1 MKIAAIYI
9 PKGNLPIIFGKGHE
23 EVTLNLGGRNLYQ
36 FKNKDLFSV
45 EENRYYID
53 DLLSSD
59 IPLFSCVV
67 GNNGGG
73 KTTLLQY
80 IANAYHC
87 TYVLEDE
94 DGGYELTRNIENIH
108 RIYFT
113 PYLNY
118 SSVDAARNNYK
129 DLTKLTLLKLDN
141 HGDSGL
147 LDDFLAA
154 HNSENTKRWIKFNHF
169 YKHREFAKITLP
181 VFHEVTLT
189 LGYFDTSTH
198 KPDKFHDTS
207 NQLRPAITLLYE
219 KIKQEASEREIQK
232 GKEFKGDIR
241 REEAK
246 ILAWQIRFE
255 YDLYETA
262 LGKFVSLLER
272 AGNHY
277 LDEGIIP
284 DNFDEVMADLSV
296 SEAFQWFLENTGVFA
311 GNEQYLF
318 ARHLNLLELVDYV
331 RSLINEETMTDNWRS
346 IVIDEAQA
354 LRVIQLYDAF
364 NISFIGEWF
373 NFDTQPMFKFQPNIN
388 VSSGEQ
394 SFLNLFSILYDH
406 ADNIQNGVDID
417 RYSSNSLEGIEK
429 DILLLLD
436 EGDNA
441 FHPQWKKEYVKYLRE
456 IIPMIFEGYQVQI
469 IITSHDP
476 LTLSDLPKNN
486 VVFLDKSDGVT
497 KIGNSAVKRTL
508 GANIADLLKDSFFM
522 QNGQVGA
529 YIAEVID
536 LIIEDIAAG
545 QLPEQRQT
553 AIERIIHC
561 IDEPIIKF
569 KLAEMLSE
577 ALGNQS
583 FEGRLLDDEIRRLQ
597 ERRRHI

>member
-9 PKGNLPIIFGKGHE
+9 PQGNLPIIFGEGHKE
-23 EVTLNLGGRNLYQ
+23 LTINLGGRNLYQ
-36 FKNKDLFSV
+36 FKDGKLDTV
-45 EENRYYID
+45 ELNRYYID

-59 IPLFSCVV
+59 IPLLSCVV

-80 IANAYHC
+80 IANAYYC
-87 TYVLEDE
+87 TYVLEE
-94 DGGYELTRNIENIH
+94 QDGTYELTRNIEKIH

-118 SSVDAARNNYK
+118 GSLDAARNNYK

-169 YKHREFAKITLP
+169 YKNREFTKITLP
-181 VFHEVTLT
+181 VFNEVTLS
-189 LGYFDTSTH
+189 LGYFDTSIH

-207 NQLRPAITLLYE
+207 YQLRPAITLIYD
-219 KIKQEASEREIQK
+219 KIKQEASERERQM
-232 GKEFKGDIR
+232 GENFTGDIR
-241 REEAK
+241 GEEAK
-246 ILAWQIRFE
+246 SLSFLIRFE

-272 AGNHY
+272 AGNDY

-284 DNFDEVMADLSV
+284 EDFEDVLATLTV
-296 SEAFQWFLENTGVFA
+296 REALQWFLENTGVYA
-311 GNEQYLF
+311 DKEQYLF
-318 ARHLNLLELVDYV
+318 VQHLNLLELVDYV
-331 RSLINEETMTDNWRS
+331 RSLVLENTLTDNWRS
-346 IVIDEAQA
+346 ILINETQA

-364 NISFIGEWF
+364 NVSFINEWF
-373 NFDTQPMFKFQPNIN
+373 NFDTKPMFIFRPEIN

-406 ADNIQNGVDID
+406 ADNIKAGVDID
-417 RYSSNSLEGIEK
+417 RYSSNSLEGIGK

-456 IIPMIFEGYQVQI
+456 IIPVIFVGYQLQI

-486 VVFLDKSDGVT
+486 VVFLEKMDQVT
-497 KIGNSAVKRTL
+497 KIGNSAFKRTL

-522 QNGQVGA
+522 QDGQIGA
-529 YIAEVID
+529 YIAQVID
-536 LIIEDIAAG
+536 FIIEDISAG
-545 QLPEQRQT
+545 HLTGQRQI
-553 AIERIIHC
+553 AIERIIYC
-561 IDEPIIKF
+561 IDEPILKF

-577 ALGNQS
+577 ALGDQS
-583 FEGRLLDDEIRRLQ
+583 FEARLIDDEIQRLQ
-597 ERRRHI
+597 ERRRLI

>member
-9 PKGNLPIIFGKGHE
+9 PEGNLSIIFGEGHQ
-23 EVTLNLGGRNLYQ
+23 EVTINLGGRNLYQ
-36 FKNKDLFSV
+36 FKNGELDSV
-45 EENRYYID
+45 ELNQYYID

-59 IPLFSCVV
+59 IPLLSCVV

-80 IANAYHC
+80 IANAYYC
-87 TYVLEDE
+87 TYVLEE
-94 DGGYELTRNIENIH
+94 QDGSYELTRNIEKIH

-118 SSVDAARNNYK
+118 NSLDAARNNYK

-147 LDDFLAA
+147 LDDFLEA

-169 YKHREFAKITLP
+169 YKNREFTKITLP
-181 VFHEVTLT
+181 VFHEVTLS
-189 LGYFDTSTH
+189 LGYFDTSIH
-198 KPDKFHDTS
+198 KPDKFNDTS
-207 NQLRPAITLLYE
+207 YQLRPAITLIYE
-219 KIKQEASEREIQK
+219 KIKQEASEREIQM
-232 GKEFKGDIR
+232 GKNFTGDIR
-241 REEAK
+241 GEEAK
-246 ILAWQIRFE
+246 ILSNGIRFE
-255 YDLYETA
+255 YDLFETA
-262 LGKFVSLLER
+262 LGKLVSLLER

-284 DNFDEVMADLSV
+284 EDFENVLEKLTVR
-296 SEAFQWFLENTGVFA
+296 EAFQWFLENTGVYA
-311 GNEQYLF
+311 GSEQYLF
-318 ARHLNLLELVDYV
+318 VQHLPLLELVDYV
-331 RSLINEETMTDNWRS
+331 RSLVNEDTLTDNWRR
-346 IVIDEAQA
+346 IVINEAQA

-364 NISFIGEWF
+364 NVSFIGEWF
-373 NFDTQPMFKFQPNIN
+373 NFDTKPMFKFKPEIN

-394 SFLNLFSILYDH
+394 SFLNLFSVLYDH
-406 ADNIQNGVDID
+406 ADNIKTGVDID
-417 RYSSNSLEGIEK
+417 RYSTNSLEGIEK

-456 IIPMIFEGYQVQI
+456 IIPIIFEGYQIQI

-486 VVFLDKSDGVT
+486 VVFLEKTDQVT
-497 KIGNSAVKRTL
+497 KIGNSGFKRTL

-522 QNGQVGA
+522 QDGQIGA
-529 YIAEVID
+529 YIAGVID
-536 LIIEDIAAG
+536 FIIEDIGAG
-545 QLPEQRQT
+545 RLTEERQI
-553 AIERIIHC
+553 AIERIIYC

-577 ALGNQS
+577 VLGDQS
-583 FEGRLLDDEIRRLQ
+583 FEARLIDDEISRLQ
-597 ERRRHI
+597 ERRRQI

>member
-23 EVTLNLGGRNLYQ
+23 EVTINLGGRNLYQ
-36 FKNKDLFSV
+36 FKNKDLVSV
-45 EENRYYID
+45 KENRYYID
-53 DLLSSD
+53 DLLSSE

-80 IANAYHC
+80 IANAHYC
-87 TYVLEDE
+87 TYVLEE
-94 DGGYELTRNIENIH
+94 QDGSFELTRNIEKIH

-118 SSVDAARNNYK
+118 GSVDSARNNYK

-141 HGDSGL
+141 HGDSAL

-169 YKHREFAKITLP
+169 YKNREFTKIKLP
-181 VFHEVTLT
+181 VFDEVILS
-189 LGYFDTSTH
+189 LGYFDTSIH
-198 KPDKFHDTS
+198 KPDKFHNTS
-207 NQLRPAITLLYE
+207 YQLRPAITTIYE

-241 REEAK
+241 SEEAK
-246 ILAWQIRFE
+246 VLTWLIRFE

-284 DNFDEVMADLSV
+284 DYFEEVMANLTV
-296 SEAFQWFLENTGVFA
+296 REAFQWLLENSGVFD
-311 GNEQYLF
+311 GNDQYLF
-318 ARHLNLLELVDYV
+318 TPHLNLLELVDYV
-331 RSLINEETMTDNWRS
+331 RSLVTPETVTDNWRS
-346 IVIDEAQA
+346 IMIDEGQA
-354 LRVIQLYDAF
+354 LRLIQLYDAF
-364 NISFIGEWF
+364 NTSFIGEWF
-373 NFDTQPMFKFQPNIN
+373 NFDTKPMFKFQPNIN

-394 SFLNLFSILYDH
+394 SFLNLFSTLYDH
-406 ADNIQNGVDID
+406 ADNMRNGVDID
-417 RYSSNSLEGIEK
+417 RYSSTSLEGIEK

-456 IIPMIFEGYQVQI
+456 IIPIIFEGYQIQI

-486 VVFLDKSDGVT
+486 VVFLEKTDGVT
-497 KIGNSAVKRTL
+497 KIGNSGFKRTL

-522 QNGQVGA
+522 QDGQVGA
-529 YIAEVID
+529 YIAGVID
-536 LIIEDIAAG
+536 LIIADIAAG
-545 QLPEQRQT
+545 HLSEGRQI
-553 AIERIIHC
+553 AIERIIYC
-561 IDEPIIKF
+561 IDEPILKY

-577 ALGNQS
+577 ALGDQN
-583 FEGRLLDDEIRRLQ
+583 FEARLLDDEIRRLQ
-597 ERRRHI
+597 ERRKQI

>member
-9 PKGNLPIIFGKGHE
+9 PGGNLPIIFGEGHK
-23 EVTLNLGGRNLYQ
+23 EVTINLGGQNLYQ
-36 FKNKDLFSV
+36 FKNGDLDSV
-45 EENRYYID
+45 AANRCYID
-53 DLLSSD
+53 DLLSSA

-80 IANAYHC
+80 IANAYYC
-87 TYVLEDE
+87 TYVLEDQ
-94 DGGYELTRNIENIH
+94 DGSYELTQNIEAIH

-118 SSVDAARNNYK
+118 SSLDAARNNYK

-147 LDDFLAA
+147 LDDFLEA

-169 YKHREFAKITLP
+169 YKERKFTKITLP
-181 VFHEVTLT
+181 VFSEVTLS
-189 LGYFDTSTH
+189 LGYFDTSIH

-207 NQLRPAITLLYE
+207 YQLRPAITLIYE
-219 KIKQEASEREIQK
+219 KIKQEASEQEIQK
-232 GKEFKGDIR
+232 GEHFKGNIR
-241 REEAK
+241 DEEAK
-246 ILAWQIRFE
+246 ILTWLIRFE
-255 YDLYETA
+255 YDLYETT
-262 LGKFVSLLER
+262 LGKLVSLLER

-284 DNFDEVMADLSV
+284 EDFEDVMANMTV
-296 SEAFQWFLENTGVFA
+296 REAFQWFLENAGVYA
-311 GNEQYLF
+311 GSEQYLF
-318 ARHLNLLELVDYV
+318 AQHLNLLELVDYV
-331 RSLINEETMTDNWRS
+331 RSLVNRDSLTDNWRS
-346 IVIDEAQA
+346 IVINETQA

-364 NISFIGEWF
+364 NITFINEWF
-373 NFDTQPMFKFQPNIN
+373 NFDTQPMFKFKPHIN

-406 ADNIQNGVDID
+406 ADNIKTGVDID
-417 RYSSNSLEGIEK
+417 RYSTNSLEGIGR

-456 IIPMIFEGYQVQI
+456 IIPIIFEGYQIQI

-486 VVFLDKSDGVT
+486 VVFLEKIDQVT
-497 KIGNSAVKRTL
+497 KIGNSGLKRTL

-522 QNGQVGA
+522 QGGQIGA

-536 LIIEDIAAG
+536 FIIEDIAAG
-545 QLPEQRQT
+545 RLSEQRQI
-553 AIERIIHC
+553 AIERIIYC

-577 ALGNQS
+577 ALGDQS
-583 FEGRLLDDEIRRLQ
+583 FEARLIDDEIRRLE
-597 ERRRHI
+597 ERRRRI